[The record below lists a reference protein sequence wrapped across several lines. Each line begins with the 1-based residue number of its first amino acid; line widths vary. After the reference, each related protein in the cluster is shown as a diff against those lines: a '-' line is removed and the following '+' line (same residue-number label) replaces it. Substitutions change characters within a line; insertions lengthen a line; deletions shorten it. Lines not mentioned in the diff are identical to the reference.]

1 MSESPQSMAILV
13 AEDNPVN
20 QKIIVAMLTKM
31 GYRVDVAINGAEAV
45 EAADRGGYAL
55 ILMDCQMPVM
65 DGYEATKAI
74 RGRETTGTRV
84 PILALSANSIGEQRE
99 RCSEAG
105 IDDFVAKPIRYE
117 LLQEKIVQWTQASRD
132 DR

>member
-1 MSESPQSMAILV
+1 MAILV